1 MLHPL
6 SEERVGGWDGR
17 ARFSELREVSQS
29 PYGVQQSVG
38 PAVGRGI
45 LLLINAS
52 SVESPLA
59 TIFSLPRPTCVA
71 VFGIDGG
78 GVSTVGTK
86 RGSSA
91 CLPRNHPLIT
101 HCAPSLTPSPLAWT
115 WTPQADLGILLL
127 LLLPGM
133 REGAGGG
140 SCERSRGACAANVAA
155 HRVTRHS

>member
-6 SEERVGGWDGR
+6 SEDRVGGWDGR

-78 GVSTVGTK
+78 GVSTVGPK

-101 HCAPSLTPSPLAWT
+101 HCAPSLTPS
-115 WTPQADLGILLL
+115 
-127 LLLPGM
+127 LPARLDMDTTG
-133 REGAGGG
+133 RPW
-140 SCERSRGACAANVAA
+140 NTVVVAA
-155 HRVTRHS
+155 WHERRGGRRELRA

>member
-6 SEERVGGWDGR
+6 SEDRVGGWDGR

-78 GVSTVGTK
+78 GVSTVGPK

-101 HCAPSLTPSPLAWT
+101 HCAPSLTPS
-115 WTPQADLGILLL
+115 
-127 LLLPGM
+127 LPARLDMDTTG
-133 REGAGGG
+133 RPWNIAVV
-140 SCERSRGACAANVAA
+140 VAA
-155 HRVTRHS
+155 WHEGRGGRRELRA

>member
-6 SEERVGGWDGR
+6 SEDRVGGWDGR

-29 PYGVQQSVG
+29 PCGVQQSVG

-78 GVSTVGTK
+78 GVSTVGPK

-101 HCAPSLTPSPLAWT
+101 HCAPSLTPS
-115 WTPQADLGILLL
+115 
-127 LLLPGM
+127 LPARLDM
-133 REGAGGG
+133 DTT
-140 SCERSRGACAANVAA
+140 SRPWNIAVVVAA
-155 HRVTRHS
+155 WHEGRGGRRELRA

>member
-6 SEERVGGWDGR
+6 SEDRVGGWDGR

-38 PAVGRGI
+38 PAAGRGI
-45 LLLINAS
+45 LLLIKAS

-78 GVSTVGTK
+78 GVSTVGPK

-101 HCAPSLTPSPLAWT
+101 HCAPSLTPS
-115 WTPQADLGILLL
+115 
-127 LLLPGM
+127 LPARLDM
-133 REGAGGG
+133 DTT
-140 SCERSRGACAANVAA
+140 SRPWNIAVVVAA
-155 HRVTRHS
+155 WHEGRGGRRELRA

>member
-1 MLHPL
+1 MVRMIKLRLLCFILCPKIGWADGMGARVFL
-6 SEERVGGWDGR
+6 SCAKSVSLLVECNKVWGR
-17 ARFSELREVSQS
+17 RS
-29 PYGVQQSVG
+29 
-38 PAVGRGI
+38 VGRGI

-78 GVSTVGTK
+78 GVSTVGPK

-101 HCAPSLTPSPLAWT
+101 HCAPSLTPS
-115 WTPQADLGILLL
+115 
-127 LLLPGM
+127 LPARLDMDTTG
-133 REGAGGG
+133 RPWNIAVV
-140 SCERSRGACAANVAA
+140 VAA
-155 HRVTRHS
+155 WHEGRGGRRELRA